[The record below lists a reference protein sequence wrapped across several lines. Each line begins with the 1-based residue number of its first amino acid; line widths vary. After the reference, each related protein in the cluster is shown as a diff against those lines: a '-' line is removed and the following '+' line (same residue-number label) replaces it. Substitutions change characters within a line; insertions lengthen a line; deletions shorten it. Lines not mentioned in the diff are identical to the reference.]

1 MEDFSGQTKIKLFL
15 CAGLRYLFFAAVTEP
30 LQNQDYCWVFVFFP
44 FFFLKSRAPTQKEK
58 RKKLVRWG
66 REIKRALQTHNL
78 KSASIMH
85 YAFASVTVGC
95 FTDTRSVLDC
105 RRFNNGKLGL
115 INNRCSSE
123 RRKLSLTE
131 TLIHCKPYGAFLCNK
146 PPQPT
151 HPQNLIL
158 FARFFDRSLCATKR
172 QTLHFI
178 FELFFYKKIPLS
190 RRVEYVT
197 GQWVSE

>member
-1 MEDFSGQTKIKLFL
+1 MLFWALTISYASTGFAEFLSSCNLDFRLSPIPMSLTREEKVRKARFERSNLYIFVEDFSGQTKIKLFL

-30 LQNQDYCWVFVFFP
+30 LQNQDCCWVFVFFL
-44 FFFLKSRAPTQKEK
+44 FFFWKVARLPRRKNE
-58 RKKLVRWG
+58 KKLVRWG

-78 KSASIMH
+78 KSASITH

-146 PPQPT
+146 PP
-151 HPQNLIL
+151 
-158 FARFFDRSLCATKR
+158 
-172 QTLHFI
+172 
-178 FELFFYKKIPLS
+178 
-190 RRVEYVT
+190 
-197 GQWVSE
+197 

>member
-1 MEDFSGQTKIKLFL
+1 MLFWALTISYASTGFAEFLSSCNLDFRLSPIPMSLTREEKVRKARFERSNLYIFVEDFSGQTKIKLFL

-30 LQNQDYCWVFVFFP
+30 LQNHDCCWVFAFLS
-44 FFFLKSRAPTQKEK
+44 FFFWKVARLPRRKNE
-58 RKKLVRWG
+58 KKLVRWG

-78 KSASIMH
+78 KSASITH

-146 PPQPT
+146 PP
-151 HPQNLIL
+151 
-158 FARFFDRSLCATKR
+158 
-172 QTLHFI
+172 
-178 FELFFYKKIPLS
+178 
-190 RRVEYVT
+190 
-197 GQWVSE
+197 